1 MKLKLSS
8 ESISSPTDHHLLDE
22 DTPWAIREAYKTL
35 RTNVMLALP
44 DEGHRIIAFTSAE
57 PHDGKTTNAIN
68 FAISLGQIEKKVLLI
83 DGDLR
88 KPMIARRL
96 EIESSP
102 GLSDIIAGQSR
113 ARNVLVHD
121 EKHNIDVIAAGTL
134 TPDPTLL
141 LQSDRMKM
149 IILELKKV
157 YEYIVIDLPPATVVS
172 DASILSD
179 LIDGFLLVVRHDV
192 TDYRSISD
200 MIDQLKMANAQIIGF
215 IYNDSTSGEK
225 QYNNNYGYK
234 KYGYYYQQ

>member
-1 MKLKLSS
+1 
-8 ESISSPTDHHLLDE
+8 
-22 DTPWAIREAYKTL
+22 
-35 RTNVMLALP
+35 
-44 DEGHRIIAFTSAE
+44 
-57 PHDGKTTNAIN
+57 
-68 FAISLGQIEKKVLLI
+68 
-83 DGDLR
+83 
-88 KPMIARRL
+88 MIARRL